1 MLLLLVLFILVTSI
15 QCNDADV
22 GYNALQFGTSTND
35 YVAFSIDMSP
45 FLTSFSTCMWIKH
58 THTSSSVPVVVS
70 YFSSSGNDIIITA
83 NGHYTYVVN
92 DGGLDSL
99 KSKFTTSA
107 GTWFSLCLTWSS
119 SAGTSKLYLDGKYVG
134 TDQTPPGKTLTTGAQ
149 LWLGRSSSSWISSS
163 SHVFGGQLY
172 QYNMFTEVLSAATIR
187 KIVDG
192 GLCFDLDEL
201 SETRVLLWE
210 DILKKSRS
218 GSVWEVT
225 VCHWKKKFGESQASL
240 NETETELRMIKE
252 QFETLT
258 GQFETLT
265 GQFGTLTGQFG
276 TLTGQFETL
285 TGQLNRTK
293 DKLETETG
301 RFNASQAELDTVRGQ
316 LGAET
321 AELNKTEE
329 ELETCSANLTKT
341 KSQLDGARTFENI
354 TRWDVLYTSPYYNK
368 VFSDDLYEQLT
379 ASWSMLRE

>member
-1 MLLLLVLFILVTSI
+1 MLLLLVLLILVTSI

-22 GYNALQFGTSTND
+22 GYNALQFGTSTSD
-35 YVAFSIDMSP
+35 YVTFSIDMSP

-58 THTSSSVPVVVS
+58 THTSSSYPVVVS
-70 YFSSSGNDIIITA
+70 YYSSGNDIIITA
-83 NGHYTYVVN
+83 NGHFTYVVN
-92 DGGLDSL
+92 EGGLNSL

-119 SAGTSKLYLDGKYVG
+119 SARTSKLYLDGKYVG
-134 TDQTPPGKTLTTGAQ
+134 TDQTPPGKTLTTGGQ
-149 LWLGRSSSSWISSS
+149 LWLGRSSNSWISSS
-163 SHVFGGQLY
+163 GHVFGGQLY
-172 QYNMFTEVLSAATIR
+172 QYNMFAEVLSAATIK

-201 SETRVLLWE
+201 SETRVLQWE

-225 VCHWKKKFGESQASL
+225 GCPWKNKFSESQASL

-252 QFETLT
+252 QFGTLT
-258 GQFETLT
+258 GQFE
-265 GQFGTLTGQFG
+265 

-285 TGQLNRTK
+285 TGQLNRTE

-301 RFNASQAELDTVRGQ
+301 RFNESQAELDIVRSQ

-341 KSQLDGARTFENI
+341 KSQLDGARKFENI

-379 ASWSMLRE
+379 TSWSTLRE